1 MIQCYNVNTNV
12 KKERQMRTVIAL
24 VLLSMLSLSACQ
36 VSLRNRQTEGDFPD
50 HNNNPTRVQV
60 IVKDTK

>member
-1 MIQCYNVNTNV
+1 
-12 KKERQMRTVIAL
+12 MRTVIAL